1 MPSKLSSKIYNKVRD
16 SISLQIVL
24 KETSSTLSNEQL
36 KSEIARLKAANEDMN
51 KSLERYEGG

>member
-1 MPSKLSSKIYNKVRD
+1 VPSKLSSKIYNKVRD

-36 KSEIARLKAANEDMN
+36 KSEIARLKAANEDMS

>member
-1 MPSKLSSKIYNKVRD
+1 
-16 SISLQIVL
+16 VL

-36 KSEIARLKAANEDMN
+36 KSEIARLKAANEDMS